1 MNMQPAATAFESRRD
16 ILKFTAGGVMAGAL
30 MTAIPRQASA
40 QTLQDIDLLNFALNF
55 KYMLAQY
62 FSYAATGAGIAP
74 TSLTGTG
81 TAGPVTVGRR
91 VTFTDT
97 LLGSIAAEMQLNTRD
112 HLGPVR
118 TAIGALA
125 IAQAS
130 IDISSS
136 PTAGFSL
143 AMQRAGVVAAGAS
156 FDPYGSEENF
166 LYAAYLLND
175 ISVSAF
181 RGLLATVSNRVI
193 VQMFAGILATEC
205 YHFATIR
212 SLLYT
217 RGATTPR
224 FRQNADRISAYCRS
238 IAGAAPFEQGVSPRQ
253 RTYAAATGQTSVSV
267 SGIVPAD
274 TTGEV
279 TGRTP
284 GQILNLLYLNA
295 GQVAQGGFFPAG
307 VNGAIRSSSA
317 A

>member
-1 MNMQPAATAFESRRD
+1 MHVQSVAMMCKDRRK
-16 ILKFTAGGVMAGAL
+16 ILKLTAGGVMAGIL
-30 MTAIPRQASA
+30 STAMPVPASA
-40 QTLQDIDLLNFALNF
+40 QTSQDIDLLNFALNF

-62 FSYAATGAGIAP
+62 FSYVQSGAGVAP

-81 TAGPVTVGRR
+81 TAGAVTIGRR
-91 VTFTDT
+91 VTFADAM
-97 LLGSIAAEMQLNTRD
+97 LGSMAVEMSSDSVNQ
-112 HLGPVR
+112 LGPIR

-125 IAQAS
+125 IAQPS

-136 PTAGFSL
+136 ATAGFTL

-181 RGLLATVSNRVI
+181 RGLLATASNRVI
-193 VQMFAGILATEC
+193 VQLFAGILATEC

-224 FRQNADRISAYCRS
+224 LRQNADRISAYCAS
-238 IAGAAPFEQGVSPRQ
+238 IAGAVPFEQGISPRQ
-253 RTYAAATGQTSVSV
+253 RTYAAATGQASVSV
-267 SGIVPAD
+267 SGVVPAD
-274 TTGEV
+274 TNGEV
-279 TGRTP
+279 IGRTP
-284 GQILNLLYLNA
+284 GQILNLLYMNA
-295 GQVAQGGFFPAG
+295 GHVTQGGFFPAG
-307 VNGAIRSSSA
+307 VNGAIRSSVGA
-317 A
+317 